1 VLAYEAGVKTRQLG
15 NSIEINASVF
25 FYDYEDMQ
33 FYGGLFDSPVG
44 VLFGI
49 TNVGDAEVKGA
60 EADLWWRPTPGLD
73 LRFAFGW
80 LDTEITKSVVDGVA
94 TGSELPNAP
103 EITFSSM
110 IGYEWPITGALT
122 ANVAFTADYQ
132 SSVNYD
138 IIRNPPQA
146 KEGSYWLYDARVG
159 IGSADDKWDIAL
171 WGKNLADEQYR
182 TQVIFSSVGYGETWS
197 MPRTYGVTFTYRM

>member
-1 VLAYEAGVKTRQLG
+1 
-15 NSIEINASVF
+15 
-25 FYDYEDMQ
+25 M
-33 FYGGLFDSPVG
+33 
-44 VLFGI
+44 
-49 TNVGDAEVKGA
+49 GA
-60 EADLWWRPTPGLD
+60 EADLCGGRRRD
-73 LRFAFGW
+73 SIAIRLRL

-103 EITFSSM
+103 EFTFSSL

-146 KEGSYWLYDARVG
+146 QEGSYWLYDARVG

-171 WGKNLADEQYR
+171 RGKNLADEQYR
-182 TQVIFSSVGYGETWS
+182 TQVIFSSVGLRGDLVDAADVRGDVHLPHVISEGDC
-197 MPRTYGVTFTYRM
+197 PLRRRRRRTVPSEGLAT